1 MLGIAL
7 EQASNLLAILRKE
20 VEEPDALCGVAW
32 ENAIKASGDWA
43 QAKSSLGQ
51 WQWSDGPATK
61 TAQSFG
67 RGLDCGTPYSD
78 RDGAQERD
86 LPKLIQSG
94 LGMSNYDDRS
104 GGGRREPRDTGA
116 SSGGQKEGC
125 ATSATR
131 VESVSRIKCE
141 SPEIVFNL
149 HVSGHPSYFAG
160 GVLVHNCHGI
170 TPTIRGIIDAMREA
184 NPNLRV
190 VGLTA
195 TPYRLGSGYIF
206 TMWPDGRANGDDVAR
221 EPYFSHCV
229 YRVDARDLIR
239 HGFLT
244 PPVIGKI
251 NEAYDTGGLVL
262 LPNGKF
268 DAATVDAAFVGHGR
282 KTAAIVADVV
292 SQAAARKGVVFF
304 AATVRH
310 AEEIIASLPPG
321 LSALITGETD
331 NRERI
336 LKRFD
341 NREIKYLVNVGVLTT
356 GWDAPHVDLIA
367 ILRRTESVSLLQ
379 QIIGRGL
386 RLYEGKVD
394 CLVLDYADNLE
405 THCPD
410 GDLFAPVIKAGK
422 ASGGGEPIEAH
433 CPDCGHVNEFTLNGE
448 YANYQRDKHGYCL
461 DVFGEQIKTEFGPL
475 AAHYGRRCFGLVQS
489 GPAGQHDRCGYR
501 WTGKDCP
508 ACGEKNDIAA
518 RYCYVCRAEIVN
530 PNDKLVAEFK
540 ALKRD
545 PTRPQTDA
553 VISVKFIDGISRAG
567 AKTVRADWVTPYR
580 QFSTWFMPQATHT
593 KAMRDW
599 AAFSEVTGG
608 ATVAPQTITYQK
620 EESGFFR
627 IMAYNRPADEEP
639 LKDRAA

>member
-1 MLGIAL
+1 MGGAVNLRPY
-7 EQASNLLAILRKE
+7 QA
-20 VEEPDALCGVAW
+20 DALAAAQEFLRGSISPCLIEAATGAGKSHIIAELAKWLRTISGGKRVLCLAPRA
-32 ENAIKASGDWA
+32 ELVKQNLAKYLATGEAASMFSASAG
-43 QAKSSLGQ
+43 AKSTRH
-51 WQWSDGPATK
+51 PVV
-61 TAQSFG
+61 F
-67 RGLDCGTPYSD
+67 GTPGTVTRAIS
-78 RDGAQERD
+78 RFCQQGANRFCAVIVDEAH
-86 LPKLIQSG
+86 G
-94 LGMSNYDDRS
+94 L
-104 GGGRREPRDTGA
+104 
-116 SSGGQKEGC
+116 
-125 ATSATR
+125 
-131 VESVSRIKCE
+131 
-141 SPEIVFNL
+141 
-149 HVSGHPSYFAG
+149 
-160 GVLVHNCHGI
+160 

-239 HGFLT
+239 QGFLT

-448 YANYQRDKHGYCL
+448 YADYQRDKHGYCL

-553 VISVKFIDGISRAG
+553 VVSVKFTDGLSRAG